1 MIRNHLLVLI
11 CIALCIIFTGCVG
24 YGQLKDKAADD
35 DLSKCVKDFAGDSVI
50 YVSKTVNDGVIS
62 YTFVIKQDQME
73 ITHGLIDVL
82 EENLKNQVNR
92 TEVII
97 GNDIGSGGGV
107 EYGIVLSNFYD
118 LNEKTIISKS
128 ICSVKIYYPDITKRE
143 LFFDLKLYD
152 DIKDTSKI
160 EELVIDKEIQKIAKD
175 SNVNWYELFP
185 GIKKMEVI
193 D

>member
-82 EENLKNQVNR
+82 EEN
-92 TEVII
+92 
-97 GNDIGSGGGV
+97 
-107 EYGIVLSNFYD
+107 
-118 LNEKTIISKS
+118 
-128 ICSVKIYYPDITKRE
+128 
-143 LFFDLKLYD
+143 
-152 DIKDTSKI
+152 
-160 EELVIDKEIQKIAKD
+160 
-175 SNVNWYELFP
+175 
-185 GIKKMEVI
+185 
-193 D
+193 